1 MERMLILFFFFFP
14 IWRFFSFGVALLL
27 VSNPRRNQKTL
38 EGFSQSF
45 SALQMI
51 GEYSFLSIL
60 LLSPQDP
67 LALFWV

>member
-1 MERMLILFFFFFP
+1 MERMLILFFSSSSPFGVFLF
-14 IWRFFSFGVALLL
+14 WRGAAFSFKPQEK
-27 VSNPRRNQKTL
+27 SKTL

-51 GEYSFLSIL
+51 GEYSFLSIF